1 MAIKF
6 LNTVSVDSGVL
17 HVDAA
22 TDRVGIGTAS
32 PAANLEVSGA
42 NAVLRI
48 GPRYSSGGDRDFI
61 DLIAHG
67 SDTKILSN
75 NERFHVE
82 NNSGHIIINPSGNVG
97 IGTDSPTNLL
107 SLRKD
112 VAGGDVAIYLQNY
125 NSVVGSTDETVSIK
139 FAHGNDSGSGYVGAK
154 IVGGKEG
161 DFESSTANVKG
172 FMSFYTNEGSLTSQV
187 EQMRINGD
195 GNVGIGTTSPQS
207 KLHIETGSG
216 GTYNPNVNHDDVTIE
231 GSGNIGLQLFSPATS
246 YQYIAF
252 GDPDSVNAG
261 YLRYYHGANEMVFR
275 TNGGDKMIIDGSG
288 NVGIGTTSPTTPL
301 QVAGIAQIV
310 TGSDNAF
317 YGGNYVRVFGD
328 QNYGFRNT
336 GGTYIA
342 NISMSGNSYF
352 NGGNVGIG
360 TTSPSQKLHVNGSAI
375 FSPVGSTTP
384 TLDLVSYNG
393 SSDPFTRYYDE
404 SNGPSWCTG
413 LDVSDE
419 KYKISFDYDN
429 TSISTSTKLVID
441 TAGNVGIGTAIPRSK
456 LDVAGGVRIANDSA
470 AASALNVG
478 TLRYR
483 TSGNNSYVDMCMQT
497 GSSTYAWVNIVQNN
511 W

>member
-97 IGTDSPTNLL
+97 IGT
-107 SLRKD
+107 
-112 VAGGDVAIYLQNY
+112 
-125 NSVVGSTDETVSIK
+125 
-139 FAHGNDSGSGYVGAK
+139 
-154 IVGGKEG
+154 
-161 DFESSTANVKG
+161 
-172 FMSFYTNEGSLTSQV
+172 
-187 EQMRINGD
+187 
-195 GNVGIGTTSPQS
+195 
-207 KLHIETGSG
+207 
-216 GTYNPNVNHDDVTIE
+216 
-231 GSGNIGLQLFSPATS
+231 
-246 YQYIAF
+246 
-252 GDPDSVNAG
+252 
-261 YLRYYHGANEMVFR
+261 
-275 TNGGDKMIIDGSG
+275 
-288 NVGIGTTSPTTPL
+288 
-301 QVAGIAQIV
+301 
-310 TGSDNAF
+310 
-317 YGGNYVRVFGD
+317 
-328 QNYGFRNT
+328 
-336 GGTYIA
+336 
-342 NISMSGNSYF
+342 
-352 NGGNVGIG
+352 
-360 TTSPSQKLHVNGSAI
+360 TSPSQKLHVNGSAI

-384 TLDLVSYNG
+384 TLDLVSSNG

-429 TSISTSTKLVID
+429 TSVSTSTKLTID
-441 TAGNVGIGTAIPRSK
+441 TAGKVGIGTTNPRSK

-470 AASALNVG
+470 SASALNVG

-497 GSSTYAWVNIVQNN
+497 GASTYAWVNIVQNN